1 MQVVLFLFTFGLIWK
16 WYTYSKYIGLYLS
29 VITLFVLTLMPSVNH
44 YKSPTMIKFTLV
56 VFTGMCVFTG
66 ILFQC
71 TRAFI
76 NQFLT
81 WLIRINIGMLV
92 FAIHI
97 LPVKVLLLLSA
108 ITTPYMLTSDTGVI
122 LRSTLIHKDLWVVLT
137 CVSIMWFYSSDV
149 DFTTIPT
156 FPLCLLAIFI
166 PTLFHFI
173 NNHYLESRII
183 LLYLV
188 FIFDVFYRNHNV
200 FRLFLNGL

>member
-29 VITLFVLTLMPSVNH
+29 VITLFVLTLMPFVNH

-56 VFTGMCVFTG
+56 VFTSMCVFTG

-71 TRAFI
+71 TREFI

-108 ITTPYMLTSDTGVI
+108 ITTPYMLTSDTGVM
-122 LRSTLIHKDLWVVLT
+122 LRSALIHKDLWVVLT
-137 CVSIMWFYSSDV
+137 GVCIMLFYTYDV
-149 DFTTIPT
+149 DFANSPS

-173 NNHYLESRII
+173 NNHYWESRFI
-183 LLYLV
+183 LLCLAIIY
-188 FIFDVFYRNHNV
+188 DVVYRNPNV
-200 FRLFLNGL
+200 FSLFLNGL